1 MLNDVVLVSAVLCL
15 VTLLG
20 MSLCDPMDC
29 NPRLLC
35 PWGFSRQEYWS
46 GLPCPPPGSF
56 RCTTVQQH
64 KSALSI
70 HITPPSW
77 ASFPTHPHSTPPGN
91 LAELPVLYNSF
102 PLAICFTHGRVYMS
116 MLLSHF
122 VPLSSS
128 PAVSM
133 SQFSMKNGTNKLLL
147 IMDCSCWLLS
157 ACCLWA
163 SGLLCPHSRRESD
176 ALGDFNTPYPLTSQ
190 TLVTDLTASHYFI
203 VCA

>member
-1 MLNDVVLVSAVLCL
+1 MLNDVVLASAVLCL
-15 VTLLG
+15 VTQLC

-46 GLPCPPPGSF
+46 GLPWPPPGSF
-56 RCTTVQQH
+56 CRTTVQQH

-70 HITPPSW
+70 PIMPPSW
-77 ASFPTHPHSTPPGN
+77 ASFPAHPRSTPPGN
-91 LAELPVLYNSF
+91 RAELPVLCNSF
-102 PLAICFTHGRVYMS
+102 PLAICFTQGRVYMS
-116 MLLSHF
+116 MLLLHF
-122 VPLSSS
+122 VPRSSS

-133 SQFSMKNGTNKLLL
+133 SLFSMKNGTDELLL
-147 IMDCSCWLLS
+147 IMACSCWLLS

-176 ALGDFNTPYPLTSQ
+176 ALGDFGTSYPSP
-190 TLVTDLTASHYFI
+190 ARP
-203 VCA
+203 